1 MALLFFDSSGQNVLH
16 LGKVEPLLPMDD
28 KFIIERLHAQ
38 DKKIFDT
45 VFTYYYSGLC
55 AFVYQYIN
63 DRDAVED
70 LVQDFFVKFWTENQS
85 LEITGSLKAYL
96 FSSVKNSALD
106 YLKHQQVKTKYKDQF
121 LATNEITCESH
132 EYAESELMEIIDQQ
146 LLKLPPRCRE
156 IFTLSRFKGI
166 SNKEIAESLNISKRT
181 VELQISNALKA
192 LKKALADY

>member
-1 MALLFFDSSGQNVLH
+1 M
-16 LGKVEPLLPMDD
+16 ED
-28 KFIIERLHAQ
+28 KFIIDRLRAQ
-38 DKKIFDT
+38 DKKIFDA

-63 DRDAVED
+63 DRDTVED
-70 LVQDFFVKFWTENQS
+70 LVQDFFVKFWADSQRI
-85 LEITGSLKAYL
+85 EITGSLKAYL
-96 FSSVKNSALD
+96 FSALRNSALD
-106 YLKHQQVKTKYKDQF
+106 YLKHQQVKARFKDQY
-121 LATNEITCESH
+121 LATGDITSESY

-156 IFTLSRFKGI
+156 IFTLSRFRGI
-166 SNKEIAESLNISKRT
+166 SNKEIAESLKISKRT